1 MVTEVILISMY
12 VTKVSY
18 RFLGGEGWGKGVLR
32 ASTDLGPNYITDT
45 LGPPPFLCH
54 IQLCLCSYTII
65 LISWGGVQAAWCAS
79 PIPAYET
86 LLTH

>member
-1 MVTEVILISMY
+1 MVILISMY

-18 RFLGGEGWGKGVLR
+18 RFLGGDGWGKGVLR

-54 IQLCLCSYTII
+54 IQLCLCSYII
-65 LISWGGVQAAWCAS
+65 LWGGGNMLLGGIFS
-79 PIPAYET
+79 IPSLPI
-86 LLTH
+86 